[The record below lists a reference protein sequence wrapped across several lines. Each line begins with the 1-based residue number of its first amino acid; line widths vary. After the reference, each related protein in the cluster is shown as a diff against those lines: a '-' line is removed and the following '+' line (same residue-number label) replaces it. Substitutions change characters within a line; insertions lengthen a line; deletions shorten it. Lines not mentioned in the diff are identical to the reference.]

1 MNDPVIER
9 SPLQRAARVEQM
21 HAELL
26 TMGFSVISTARLQE
40 LLSRPVQIV
49 RVRRPV
55 KQVEYSEQ
63 AAG

>member
-1 MNDPVIER
+1 MNDPIIER
-9 SPLQRAARVEQM
+9 SPLQQAARVEQM

-26 TMGFSVISTARLQE
+26 RIGFSVISTERLKE
-40 LLSRPVQIV
+40 LTNRPVQIV

-55 KQVEYSEQ
+55 KRVEYNEQ

>member
-1 MNDPVIER
+1 MNDPIIER
-9 SPLQRAARVEQM
+9 SPLQQAARVEQM

-26 TMGFSVISTARLQE
+26 TMGFSVISTERLKD

-55 KQVEYSEQ
+55 KQLEYNEQ
-63 AAG
+63 AAR